1 MSKLPQFTVLITWLL
16 LLTLL
21 YWIVTKILYSSLPVI
36 SKPQI
41 MLSQLFGTNDFLFA
55 HFKCI
60 LWGIISQMRWKYQV
74 LFPCEGVCD
83 IQVCVC
89 KHISVSAYV
98 SVCIDVCACVW
109 LFVQNPKCSASQ
121 IPSMLFWLAEKT
133 SRSYTTLDKNILSIR
148 WGSDWVKT
156 TQQMN
161 KNNNKQNCF
170 LVIKILLT
178 DACSSKISV
187 NLTQSVGA

>member
-36 SKPQI
+36 SQPQI

-55 HFKCI
+55 LFKSI

-89 KHISVSAYV
+89 KHLSVSACV

-133 SRSYTTLDKNILSIR
+133 SGSYTRLDKNILSIK
-148 WGSDWVKT
+148 WGSDWVNT

-161 KNNNKQNCF
+161 KNNNKQNYF

-187 NLTQSVGA
+187 NLT